1 MTKGSAKMRGEL
13 FPILLD
19 QFRDQGGPAGLM
31 AGTDAGAVVAVKIFV
46 ERDEIA
52 PMIITLEFFR
62 AAEDRPASGVVA
74 QEDSRQTLRNLAGHI
89 PKVRQLARTRGAF
102 DFIIVAQ
109 KKVKLLQRLD
119 EQVIDREPDRST
131 PIGIAA

>member
-1 MTKGSAKMRGEL
+1 MRGKL
-13 FPILLD
+13 FPVLLD
-19 QFRDQGGPAGLM
+19 QFRDQGRPAGLM

-62 AAEDRPASGVVA
+62 PAEDRPAAGVVT
-74 QEDSRQTLRNLAGHI
+74 QKDPRQTLRDLAGHI
-89 PKVRQLARTRGAF
+89 PEIRQPARTRRAF

-109 KKVKLLQRLD
+109 KEVKFLQRLD
-119 EQVIDREPDRST
+119 EQVIDR
-131 PIGIAA
+131 